1 MTKKLLV
8 SFDVSSISITSEQM
22 ALSFLHAFK
31 EELKEPIPKLE
42 SFRCADIVKM
52 LTWLEFH
59 YLNDLFLTKD
69 EIYFL
74 RYVHFNLY
82 NLYFNLYNLYRSGS
96 ISEVYFR
103 ILQNDF
109 TKKITIRK

>member
-1 MTKKLLV
+1 MNKRLLV

-22 ALSFLHAFK
+22 ALSFLHAFDK
-31 EELKEPIPKLE
+31 ELETPLPKLE
-42 SFRCADIVKM
+42 SFRSAEIEKT
-52 LTWLEFH
+52 LNWLEFH

-82 NLYFNLYNLYRSGS
+82 NLYQSGA
-96 ISEVYFR
+96 ISEVHFR
-103 ILQNDF
+103 VLQNDF
-109 TKKITIRK
+109 TNEVTIRK

>member
-1 MTKKLLV
+1 MNKKLLV

-22 ALSFLHAFK
+22 ALSFLHAFT

-42 SFRCADIVKM
+42 SFRRADIVKM

-82 NLYFNLYNLYRSGS
+82 NLYRSGS
-96 ISEVYFR
+96 ISEVHFR
-103 ILQNDF
+103 VLQNDF
-109 TKKITIRK
+109 THEITIRK

>member
-82 NLYFNLYNLYRSGS
+82 NLYRSGS

>member
-1 MTKKLLV
+1 MNKKLLV

-31 EELKEPIPKLE
+31 VELKESIPKLE

-82 NLYFNLYNLYRSGS
+82 NLYRSGALT
-96 ISEVYFR
+96 EVHFR
-103 ILQNDF
+103 VLQNDF
-109 TKKITIRK
+109 TGLVTIRK

>member
-1 MTKKLLV
+1 MSKQLIV
-8 SFDVSSISITSEQM
+8 SFDVSSLPITSDFV

-31 EELKEPIPKLE
+31 KELEIPLPKLE
-42 SFRCADIVKM
+42 SFRCVDIEKT
-52 LTWLEFH
+52 LNWLEFH

-82 NLYFNLYNLYRSGS
+82 NLYQSGA
-96 ISEVYFR
+96 ISEVHFR
-103 ILQNDF
+103 ILQKDF
-109 TKKITIRK
+109 TGVVTLRK

>member
-1 MTKKLLV
+1 MSKQLIV
-8 SFDVSSISITSEQM
+8 SFDVSSISITSESL
-22 ALSFLHAFK
+22 AKSFLHAFDK
-31 EELKEPIPKLE
+31 ELEIPLPKLE

-82 NLYFNLYNLYRSGS
+82 SLYQNGA
-96 ISEVYFR
+96 ISEVHFR
-103 ILQNDF
+103 LLQNDF
-109 TKKITIRK
+109 TNEITIRK

>member
-1 MTKKLLV
+1 MNKKLLV
-8 SFDVSSISITSEQM
+8 SFDVSSISIISEQM

-82 NLYFNLYNLYRSGS
+82 NLYRSGS
-96 ISEVYFR
+96 ISEVHFR

-109 TKKITIRK
+109 TKRITIRK

>member
-1 MTKKLLV
+1 MNKKLLV

-22 ALSFLHAFK
+22 ALSFLHAFT

-42 SFRCADIVKM
+42 SFRCTDIVKM

-82 NLYFNLYNLYRSGS
+82 NLYRSGS
-96 ISEVYFR
+96 ISEVHFR
-103 ILQNDF
+103 VLQNDF
-109 TKKITIRK
+109 THEITIRK